1 MLRQAKWLFY
11 RDRVLEQLG
20 ALLLAY
26 PRGRQFFGDFPGLKA
41 KMREHFDAGLA
52 PASASLQLAS
62 GILTGLLRQL
72 GAAERALVL
81 ARLRSVELEALKAIA
96 AERNAGRRR
105 DETAPAAFAAELA
118 GVAIFMARGLAEEG
132 MLGRAEYAWLLGEL
146 ETALGSNGEAGSG
159 PLSRRFAL
167 PEERPLWGFSDHP

>member
-26 PRGRQFFGDFPGLKA
+26 PRGRQFFSDFPGLKTET
-41 KMREHFDAGLA
+41 RRHFDGGLA
-52 PASASLQLAS
+52 PASAALQLAA
-62 GILTGLLRQL
+62 GILSGLLRQL
-72 GAAERALVL
+72 GAAERAAVL
-81 ARLRSVELEALKAIA
+81 ARLRTVQLEELKAIA

-132 MLGRAEYAWLLGEL
+132 ILAREEYAWLLAEL
-146 ETALGSNGEAGSG
+146 ETTLDPNGEADTER
-159 PLSRRFAL
+159 LSRRFAL
-167 PEERPLWGFSDHP
+167 AEKRTLWGTRA

>member
-26 PRGRQFFGDFPGLKA
+26 PRGRQFFRDFPGLKA
-41 KMREHFDAGLA
+41 EMCRHFDAGVA
-52 PASASLQLAS
+52 PAPAALQLAS
-62 GILTGLLRQL
+62 GILSGLVRQL
-72 GAAERALVL
+72 GAAERTVVL
-81 ARLRSVELEALKAIA
+81 ARLRTVQLEELKAIA

-132 MLGRAEYAWLLGEL
+132 ILARAEYAWLLGEL
-146 ETALGSNGEAGSG
+146 ETALDPGGEVDTER
-159 PLSRRFAL
+159 LSRRFAL
-167 PEERPLWGFSDHP
+167 PEKHTLWGTRA

>member
-26 PRGRQFFGDFPGLKA
+26 PRGRQFFRDFPGLKVE
-41 KMREHFDAGLA
+41 MRRQFDAGVA
-52 PASASLQLAS
+52 PASAALQLAS
-62 GILTGLLRQL
+62 GILSGLVRQL
-72 GAAERALVL
+72 GAAERTVVL
-81 ARLRSVELEALKAIA
+81 ARLRSVELEELKAIA

-105 DETAPAAFAAELA
+105 DETAPAALAAELA

-132 MLGRAEYAWLLGEL
+132 ILARQEYAWLLGEL
-146 ETALGSNGEAGSG
+146 EIALDRNGEADSG

-167 PEERPLWGFSDHP
+167 PEKHTLWGTPA

>member
-26 PRGRQFFGDFPGLKA
+26 PRGRQFFRDFPGLKVE
-41 KMREHFDAGLA
+41 MRRQFDAGVA
-52 PASASLQLAS
+52 PASAALQLAS
-62 GILTGLLRQL
+62 GILSGLVRQL
-72 GAAERALVL
+72 GAAERTVVL
-81 ARLRSVELEALKAIA
+81 ARLRSVELEELKAIA

-132 MLGRAEYAWLLGEL
+132 ILARAEYAWLLGEL
-146 ETALGSNGEAGSG
+146 DAALGRDGEAET
-159 PLSRRFAL
+159 LSRRFAL
-167 PEERPLWGFSDHP
+167 PETEAQWGSPA

>member
-26 PRGRQFFGDFPGLKA
+26 PRGRQFLGDFPGLKA
-41 KMREHFDAGLA
+41 KMRQHFDAGLA

-72 GAAERALVL
+72 GGAERAWVL
-81 ARLRSVELEALKAIA
+81 ARLRSVELEELKAIA
-96 AERNAGRRR
+96 AERNAGRRH
-105 DETAPAAFAAELA
+105 DLAEPAAFAAELA

-132 MLGRAEYAWLLGEL
+132 ILSRQEYAWLLGEL
-146 ETALGSNGEAGSG
+146 EIALDRNGEADSG

-167 PEERPLWGFSDHP
+167 PEKRTLWGTQA